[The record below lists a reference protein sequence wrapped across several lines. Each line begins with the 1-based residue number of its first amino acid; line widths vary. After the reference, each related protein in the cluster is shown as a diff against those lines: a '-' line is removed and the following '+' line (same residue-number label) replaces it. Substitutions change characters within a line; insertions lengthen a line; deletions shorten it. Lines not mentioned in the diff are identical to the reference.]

1 MYIIYIGYVGRGS
14 GSLPAS
20 HFFFYK
26 LSSLKKNIRDELGMI
41 FTSESFEMNDGANGL
56 NRQDLSNKLCQVIV
70 PENFNSS
77 SSSVFREMQFLNF
90 FIFGQCCLATV
101 VFLGQLNQPSRCAI
115 YKFGLGYENKN
126 PKLRALFGNLQN
138 TFCLQ
143 KIAEMKSS
151 SRWDVKL
158 RNGKPVCIPVFC
170 NMFFFI
176 NWFYFFACWF
186 KNRKLYYTDNLYRSD
201 K

>member
-70 PENFNSS
+70 PENLNSS
-77 SSSVFREMQFLNF
+77 SSSVFREMQFFFNF
-90 FIFGQCCLATV
+90 FIFSQCCLATV
-101 VFLGQLNQPSRCAI
+101 VFLGQLNKPSRCAI

-126 PKLRALFGNLQN
+126 PKLRALFGNLQK

-143 KIAEMKSS
+143 KRVIHKISS
-151 SRWDVKL
+151 
-158 RNGKPVCIPVFC
+158 IE
-170 NMFFFI
+170 
-176 NWFYFFACWF
+176 
-186 KNRKLYYTDNLYRSD
+186 
-201 K
+201 